1 MTTLDKAWNLGYN
14 VCMINEMEK
23 MMAIVDGKV
32 VNVGDAVSFKCDIE
46 QWGFI
51 TKINGDM
58 LTLKAPYG
66 SGFEGDYIGGEEYY
80 VVEADRCWIE

>member
-14 VCMINEMEK
+14 VCMINEMENE
-23 MMAIVDGKV
+23 MAIGDGKV

-46 QWGFI
+46 QWGYI
-51 TKINGDM
+51 TKINDDM
-58 LTLKAPYG
+58 LVRKAPYG